1 MIECSHTF
9 GVTSSCDEILRFKSS
24 AAHGAAR
31 NQELVGIRPGSVVL
45 VQCVADNLMQ
55 TYRHRM
61 GYSPSDTAT

>member
-9 GVTSSCDEILRFKSS
+9 GVISSYNEILRFKSS

-31 NQELVGIRPGSVVL
+31 NQELVGIRPGSEVL

-61 GYSPSDTAT
+61 GYRPSDTAT